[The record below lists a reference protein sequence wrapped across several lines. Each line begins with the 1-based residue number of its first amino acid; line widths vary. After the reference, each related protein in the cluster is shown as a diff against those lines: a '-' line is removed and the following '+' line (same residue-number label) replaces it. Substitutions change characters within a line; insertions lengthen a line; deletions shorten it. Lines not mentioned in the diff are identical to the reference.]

1 MKIIGKHYIIFN
13 DDIIILE
20 ISEDVQTYKK
30 YLEYEIT
37 RYVNRQKQLEKTID
51 KLNNLFISDF
61 IINANEE
68 IILKKYELLTTLE
81 IENNM
86 ISTLIWHLKQQSKML
101 QIFIQIINPKLL

>member
-1 MKIIGKHYIIFN
+1 MKIIGKHYIII
-13 DDIIILE
+13 DDNIIVLE
-20 ISEDVQTYKK
+20 IPEDVQTYKK
-30 YLEYEIT
+30 YLECEII
-37 RYVNRQKQLEKTID
+37 RYTNRQKQLEKTID

-86 ISTLIWHLKQQSKML
+86 IFTLIWHLKQQLKML